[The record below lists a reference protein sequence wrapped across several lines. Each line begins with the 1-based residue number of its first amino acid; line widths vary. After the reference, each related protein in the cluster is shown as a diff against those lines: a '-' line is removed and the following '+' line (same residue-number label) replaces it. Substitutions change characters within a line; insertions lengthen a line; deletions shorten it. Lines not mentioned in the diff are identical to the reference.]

1 MAQETNQQTKAAPPD
16 IRRADSTA
24 VHVAQWYVPDRETGV
39 ATLDRAVAQ
48 WDAARWPSGIRS
60 VNAYLSTEHDTVLT
74 YVQTSDPAAHAAF
87 TAGLTDL
94 AGAATVAYTLH
105 RAIVLHHGPLVPASF
120 VVATFDVDGPHAQRG
135 IVDSVAGA
143 LEQAPGDRHPGLLS
157 ANFHLSADGTR
168 VLNYA
173 EWTSDEAHISFLEG
187 ATRAATLRATHDT
200 PGVRPIGFKRYHLLH
215 SRAV

>member
-1 MAQETNQQTKAAPPD
+1 MAQQTSAAPPD

-24 VHVAQWYVPDRETGV
+24 VHVAQWYVPDRDTGIETV
-39 ATLDRAVAQ
+39 DKAVAQ
-48 WDAARWPSGIRS
+48 WDTADWPAGILS
-60 VNAYLSTEHDTVLT
+60 VNAYLSTENDTVLT
-74 YVQTSDPAAHAAF
+74 YVQTSRPAAH
-87 TAGLTDL
+87 GELTGKLTGL
-94 AGAATVAYTLH
+94 AGAPAVAYTLH
-105 RAIVLHHGPLVPASF
+105 RAIALHNGPLIPSSF
-120 VVATFDVDGPHAQRG
+120 VVATFDVDGRDAQER

-143 LEQAPGDRHPGLLS
+143 LEKAAGTQHPGLLS

-173 EWTSDEAHISFLEG
+173 EWTSDEAHIAFLEG